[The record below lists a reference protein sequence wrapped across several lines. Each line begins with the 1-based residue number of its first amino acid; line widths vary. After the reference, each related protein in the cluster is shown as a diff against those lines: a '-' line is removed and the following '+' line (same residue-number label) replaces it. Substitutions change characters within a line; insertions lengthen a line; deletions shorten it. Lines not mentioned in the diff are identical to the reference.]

1 MDHLALA
8 VRDPERSARFYSAY
22 FGFDRGRR
30 WYDEGRVLFVYDARD
45 FALALGPWNDP
56 VQLPDFLH
64 FGTGLPSPEAVRALR
79 GRLTGDGVEIVE
91 WWDEPDYVSVKCR
104 DPDGYVVEASWEPP
118 RPKQDRQS

>member
-8 VRDPERSARFYSAY
+8 VRDPERSARFYAAY

-30 WYDEGRVLFVYDARD
+30 WNDEGRVLFVYDARD
-45 FALALGPWNDP
+45 FALALGPWNEP
-56 VQLPDFLH
+56 VQLPAFLH

-79 GRLTGDGVEIVE
+79 ERLLEDGVELVE
-91 WWDEPDYVSVKCR
+91 WCDEPDYVSVKCR

-118 RPKQDRQS
+118 GDCQA

>member
-1 MDHLALA
+1 VDHLALA
-8 VRDPERSARFYSAY
+8 VRDPERSARFYATY

-30 WYDEGRVLFVYDARD
+30 WYDDGKVLFVYDAED

-56 VQLPDFLH
+56 VQLPAFLH
-64 FGTGLPSPEAVRALR
+64 FGTGLTSPDAVRALR
-79 GRLTGDGVEIVE
+79 DCLAADGVELVE

-118 RPKQDRQS
+118 RPREPGR